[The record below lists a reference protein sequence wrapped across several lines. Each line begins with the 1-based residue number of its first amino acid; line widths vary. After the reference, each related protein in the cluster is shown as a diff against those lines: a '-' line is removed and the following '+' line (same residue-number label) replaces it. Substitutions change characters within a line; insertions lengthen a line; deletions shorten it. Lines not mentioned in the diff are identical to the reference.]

1 MASGEGQSKI
11 SYASIVHTYGIAFR
25 SSSGRDISRV
35 GGLYEELSG
44 DSSLVLRARRAVG
57 HVHSSRP

>member
-11 SYASIVHTYGIAFR
+11 SYASIVHTYGIALR
-25 SSSGRDISRV
+25 SSSGRDISRT